1 MKLAFVSCS
10 NPADVNAWSGLP
22 THILQALRAAG
33 ADIETVCYPEKGFK
47 TSSLSLVKR
56 VCYMLFQ
63 RQRYLRDREER
74 MVKSYAAEI
83 EAQLKG
89 GTQDVIFSLGT
100 LPIAHLRTKDPIVF
114 WADATFAGM
123 VDFYP
128 DFTNLCSETLSS
140 GNAIE
145 KSALE
150 KASLAIYASHWAAQ
164 SAISH
169 YHASP
174 QKVKVVP
181 FGANLDNPPC
191 LDDLSTA
198 LQHRSLD
205 KCKLLFVGVDWH
217 RKGGPKA
224 LEVAD
229 LLNRRGFHTELHVVG
244 CIPPRPSPAFVRNH
258 GFISKDTERGR
269 RDLDQLFLSSHFL
282 ILPSVAECYGL
293 VFAEASAFGVPSL
306 ASDVGGVSTAINNG
320 VNGWTLQVDA
330 SAAQYCDLIQVLMA
344 SPQSYRSAAMS
355 CFKDFHHRLN
365 WESAARKV
373 VRLLDSF

>member
-56 VCYMLFQ
+56 VYYMLFQ

-282 ILPSVAECYGL
+282 ILPSVAECY
-293 VFAEASAFGVPSL
+293 VIVCA
-306 ASDVGGVSTAINNG
+306 
-320 VNGWTLQVDA
+320 
-330 SAAQYCDLIQVLMA
+330 
-344 SPQSYRSAAMS
+344 
-355 CFKDFHHRLN
+355 
-365 WESAARKV
+365 
-373 VRLLDSF
+373 